1 MLLLWS
7 GIFVVSLFVLIMAS
21 RFFTNA
27 AEQIGLAL
35 GMSPFVIGVI
45 IVSIGT
51 SLPELISAIIATYHG
66 TSEIVAGNIIGSS
79 ISNLLFVMGLT
90 SVFAPRTIKL
100 GDQYIFIDL
109 HFLIGSA
116 ILLTLIM
123 WDGLVS
129 RGEEILLF
137 VGYIIYTVYLLQE
150 GKTEKNL
157 LLNEEAPEK
166 KHKKAIRI
174 KEVLIILVSAVF
186 IFLGANYTIQ
196 SLQTIAEM
204 LQISKAVVS
213 VTVLSLGTTLPE
225 AVVSITAS
233 RQGKA
238 DIAVGNVLGSCIF
251 NAMAIPGITSLL
263 GPLTIPTE
271 LLKFPLPV
279 YLIGAVL
286 FYLITQDKRIS
297 RWEGALFLLFY
308 VLFITK
314 TAGIM

>member
-1 MLLLWS
+1 MLLWS
-7 GIFVVSLFVLIMAS
+7 ALFGISLVVLIMAA
-21 RFFTNA
+21 RFFTRS
-27 AEQIGLAL
+27 AERVGLAL

-51 SLPELISAIIATYHG
+51 SLPELISSIIATYQG
-66 TSEIVAGNIIGSS
+66 TSEIVSGNVIGSS

-90 SVFAPRTIKL
+90 SVFAPRSIRL

-123 WDGLVS
+123 WDGVISL
-129 RGEEILLF
+129 GEGLLLF
-137 VGYIIYTVYLLQE
+137 AGYIVYTVYLLQE

-157 LLNEEAPEK
+157 LLDKETPAETQKEK
-166 KHKKAIRI
+166 VQPKDVI
-174 KEVLIILVSAVF
+174 LILISSVF

-196 SLQTIAEM
+196 SLQAIAEA
-204 LQISKAVVS
+204 LAISKAVIS

-251 NAMAIPGITSLL
+251 NAMAIPGIASLIS
-263 GPLTIPTE
+263 PIMVPVELTQ
-271 LLKFPLPV
+271 FPLPV
-279 YLIGAVL
+279 YSIGAVL

-308 VLFITK
+308 MLFVTK
-314 TAGIM
+314 MAKLL